1 MLCLNHT
8 GLLMYAVMN
17 GQGEN
22 ILKIL
27 LVILI
32 LDPFT
37 FLIDN
42 STIIVHGTRRGLFE
56 HMTKF

>member
-37 FLIDN
+37 FLIEN
-42 STIIVHGTRRGLFE
+42 QQLLFMVQE
-56 HMTKF
+56 GDYLSI